1 MAECQEWVFQ
11 STLPARGATY
21 AVPVGL
27 YSADISIHAP
37 RTGSDSPTCAH
48 SSTAVHFNPRS
59 PHGERPIVTID
70 KVIDIFI
77 SIHAPRTGSDHRSS
91 AFGSLLGISIHA
103 PRTGSDQ
110 SGWCRSFQI
119 ILFQSTLPA
128 RGATDTCS
136 YCRWSS
142 ERFQSTL
149 PARGATR
156 DSSYLRMV
164 ACYFNPRSPHG
175 ERRTRGQPQRC
186 GNHFNPRSPHGERQ
200 VNIDELFAA
209 SGISIHAPRTGS
221 DNYQGNIRSN

>member
-1 MAECQEWVFQ
+1 MRSINHFNPRSPHGERRAYTMAECQEWVFQ

-128 RGATDTCS
+128 RGAT
-136 YCRWSS
+136 
-142 ERFQSTL
+142 
-149 PARGATR
+149 R